1 MGVLFDYLGG
11 ALRNTLLDTAVI
23 LILLNKNGPPRSND
37 LTRPP
42 PVIDLKK
49 NKKNCTGVV

>member
-37 LTRPP
+37 LARPP